1 MHVMKWTKYLTVKIP
16 GARSRADDGNII
28 LGDTGALVQE
38 LGRGWHLVMAA
49 DSSLRPGL
57 GEAAEAEVGR
67 LWCLNRFLIVKAL
80 LTNRRQ

>member
-1 MHVMKWTKYLTVKIP
+1 MIVSIDSMHVMKLTRHLTVKVP
-16 GARSRADDGNII
+16 GSRSRADGDGNII

-67 LWCLNRFLIVKAL
+67 
-80 LTNRRQ
+80 